1 LHAVWPKRVTGNVA
15 ASYRR
20 SARGVCSTLGPMRP
34 DAHKGSL
41 NFASWNQMTQ
51 WLRELDALRLVA

>member
-1 LHAVWPKRVTGNVA
+1 VSKGK
-15 ASYRR
+15 
-20 SARGVCSTLGPMRP
+20 SAIADAIRP
-34 DAHKGSL
+34 APSL